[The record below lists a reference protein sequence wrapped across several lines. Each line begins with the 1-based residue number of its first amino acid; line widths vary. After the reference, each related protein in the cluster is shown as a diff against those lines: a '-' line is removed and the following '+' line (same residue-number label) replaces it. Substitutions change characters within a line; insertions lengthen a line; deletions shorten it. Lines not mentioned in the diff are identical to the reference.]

1 MDRMKAPEEKQRFLE
16 PFIEAVQHDP
26 QANEALLIFLMAA
39 FEPVRRG
46 VSRRFEML
54 RSGLTPQSRDLNWSN
69 REEARR
75 LREIDRQAI
84 FDITREA
91 ALEAVFGYPTPGP
104 PRFFQWLRGTVAH
117 RALDALAGEL
127 PELETSGIV
136 AAQADA
142 MQNALAGFE
151 AIEGPAMRDRHGMR
165 EWRQRIHMRDVF
177 DVVEDFYAHQP
188 VREACSA
195 AIVRLPR
202 RQRDVIE
209 GYFFDGKS
217 IGDIAAAREVAES
230 TVYNQ
235 KAAAQNALYGD
246 DVFFVALC
254 ALGQVRD
261 QARVKHLTQA
271 YPDGVY
277 RDGRRLVVLPDAA

>member
-1 MDRMKAPEEKQRFLE
+1 MKAPEEKQRFLE
-16 PFIEAVQHDP
+16 PFIEAVQRNP
-26 QANEALLIFLMAA
+26 QANEALLIFLMVA

-46 VSRRFEML
+46 VSRQFEKL
-54 RSGLTPQSRDLNWSN
+54 RSGLTPQPRDLNWSN

-91 ALEAVFGYPTPGP
+91 ALEAVFGYPTQGVPK
-104 PRFFQWLRGTVAH
+104 FFPWLRGTIAH

-127 PELETSGIV
+127 PELETTGMV
-136 AAQADA
+136 AAQAEA

-151 AIEGPAMRDRHGMR
+151 AIEGPAMRDRDGMR
-165 EWRQRIHMRDVF
+165 EWRQQIRMRDVF
-177 DVVEDFYAHQP
+177 DVVEDFYAHDP
-188 VREACSA
+188 VREACTT
-195 AIVRLPR
+195 AIGRLPH
-202 RQRDVIE
+202 RQREAIE
-209 GYFFDGKS
+209 SYFFDGKS
-217 IGDIAAAREVAES
+217 IADIAAARAVAES
-230 TVYNQ
+230 TIYNQ
-235 KAAAQNALYGD
+235 KATAQKALYGD

-261 QARVKHLTQA
+261 QARVKHLTEA

-277 RDGRRLVVLPDAA
+277 RDGRRLVVFPDAA

>member
-1 MDRMKAPEEKQRFLE
+1 
-16 PFIEAVQHDP
+16 
-26 QANEALLIFLMAA
+26 
-39 FEPVRRG
+39 

-84 FDITREA
+84 FDITEA